1 MAALFLL
8 LITVASGFAL
18 VRAIWPA
25 PWRWSAADPIR
36 LALAPVAGLGL
47 ASILFYLV
55 RIAAGLPPMAA
66 AGAMLGA
73 AGVAGVVARKRATAE
88 EAPGHSGKAPFWIW
102 VLLAAAAALSIFTVT
117 MMTSIAPHGEW
128 DAWSVWNLRARFLV
142 RAANMQ
148 IPFVALLDWSHPD
161 YPLMVPASIAML
173 WSACGTE
180 SQPIAAWVQA
190 LFLISA
196 IAVPFTVLRYLRG
209 AAIGAIAA
217 IAIIGGSTIVRMTA
231 AMYADVPMAA
241 MIVCSGAMAVL
252 ALESEPNGRG
262 PAILA
267 GLVAALGAWT
277 KNEGMLFFGVLAG
290 SIAFVAASR
299 AELTAR
305 LGKLRDF
312 AIGAAPVLAVV
323 FYFKSGATVTNDL
336 VGSASGTFMG
346 RLADTHRHW
355 VTFWAMA
362 GESLTFGNY
371 VVPPAIVFGVWLGV
385 NRLRRP
391 LRGAWLIPI
400 FAAVAQL
407 AGYYVVYIGGSTDIH
422 WQIDNS
428 VARIMMHVWPLC
440 LFGVFLITAPIEKE

>member
-1 MAALFLL
+1 MAGLFLL
-8 LITVASGFAL
+8 LVTVASGFAL

-25 PWRWSAADPIR
+25 PWRWSSADPIR

-66 AGAMLGA
+66 AGAMLCA
-73 AGVAGVVARKRATAE
+73 AGFAGAIAHKRAAAE
-88 EAPGHSGKAPFWIW
+88 ELPGHSGKAPFWLW
-102 VLLAAAAALSIFTVT
+102 VLLTAAAALSIFTVT

-128 DAWSVWNLRARFLV
+128 DAWSIWNLRARFLV
-142 RAANMQ
+142 RADNLQ
-148 IPFVALLDWSHPD
+148 TPFVALLDWSHPD

-173 WSACGTE
+173 WSTSGAE
-180 SQPIAAWVQA
+180 SQPVVAGVQA

-196 IAVPFTVLRYLRG
+196 IAVPFTILRYLRG
-209 AAIGAIAA
+209 AAIAVIAA

-241 MIVCSGAMAVL
+241 LIVCAGAMAVL
-252 ALESEPNGRG
+252 ALESKSDGRG

-267 GLVAALGAWT
+267 GLLAALGAWT
-277 KNEGMLFFGVLAG
+277 KNEGLLFFGVLAG
-290 SIAFVAASR
+290 SIAFVATSR
-299 AELTAR
+299 AELMSR
-305 LGKLRDF
+305 IGKLRDF
-312 AIGAAPVLAVV
+312 AIGAAPVVAVV
-323 FYFKSGATVTNDL
+323 FYFKSSAKVTNDL
-336 VGSASGTFMG
+336 VSSASGTFMD
-346 RLADTHRHW
+346 RIADTHRHW
-355 VTFWAMA
+355 VAFWSMA

-371 VVPPAIVFGVWLGV
+371 IVPPVVVFCVWLGV

-391 LRGAWLIPI
+391 VRGAWLIPI

-407 AGYYVVYIGGSTDIH
+407 AGYYLVYIGGSADIQ
-422 WQIDNS
+422 WQIDTS

-440 LFGVFLITAPIEKE
+440 LFGVFLITAPLEKE